1 MKKHFSF
8 FRSIIDRYIK
18 LNRGSAVVEAT
29 LIMPVF
35 LFSMLAVF
43 YMCRCK
49 LAEGV
54 IYEAAAETAEYM
66 AEYAY
71 ISDVDAL
78 LPQVVMPG
86 YIDDKEIVENSIEG
100 GINGI
105 DFWGTVG
112 KDNKDYVVLCVNYKL
127 GIDIPLLPK
136 LVKKKQII
144 IKQRAYIG
152 EGENNGKKE
161 CEDEDK
167 YVYVTD
173 NKDVYHE
180 SRACTHL
187 TLSIHTASRETAKS
201 KGYTACEFCGGKC
214 RETVFVT
221 DEGRRYHS
229 DKNCSGLKRT
239 VYIVKLSETGGLPGC
254 SRCTG
259 N

>member
-78 LPQVVMPG
+78 LPQVIMPG
-86 YIDDKEIVENSIEG
+86 YIDDKEIIENSIEG
-100 GINGI
+100 GIKGI
-105 DFWGTVG
+105 EASIAQMIIWT
-112 KDNKDYVVLCVNYKL
+112 
-127 GIDIPLLPK
+127 DIHRWPPPLFD
-136 LVKKKQII
+136 
-144 IKQRAYIG
+144 QRPW
-152 EGENNGKKE
+152 
-161 CEDEDK
+161 
-167 YVYVTD
+167 
-173 NKDVYHE
+173 
-180 SRACTHL
+180 
-187 TLSIHTASRETAKS
+187 RE
-201 KGYTACEFCGGKC
+201 
-214 RETVFVT
+214 
-221 DEGRRYHS
+221 
-229 DKNCSGLKRT
+229 
-239 VYIVKLSETGGLPGC
+239 
-254 SRCTG
+254 
-259 N
+259 